1 MTGFFVMENEKKK
14 IQPNYEELKKQS
26 ELTDLFIKYANGIKI
41 DDKDVPKTE
50 KGRATKAK
58 ELIEKVN
65 KKIEKVSN
73 EEMNVYNLKKKRL
86 KQSIKEDDELKD

>member
-1 MTGFFVMENEKKK
+1 MENEKK

-41 DDKDVPKTE
+41 DDKDVPKTD
-50 KGRATKAK
+50 KGRASKAK
-58 ELIEKVN
+58 ELIDRVN

>member
-1 MTGFFVMENEKKK
+1 MENEKKK

-41 DDKDVPKTE
+41 DDKDVPKTD
-50 KGRATKAK
+50 KGRASKAK
-58 ELIEKVN
+58 ELIDRVN

-86 KQSIKEDDELKD
+86 KQSIKDDDELKD

>member
-65 KKIEKVSN
+65 KKNRKSLKRRN
-73 EEMNVYNLKKKRL
+73 ECL
-86 KQSIKEDDELKD
+86 

>member
-1 MTGFFVMENEKKK
+1 MTGFFVMENEKK

-41 DDKDVPKTE
+41 DDKDVPKTD
-50 KGRATKAK
+50 KGRASKAK
-58 ELIEKVN
+58 ELIDRVN